1 MTTIYL
7 RGHIMVKKEFA
18 DLILSGLKT
27 TTIRLGRVVPKS
39 KEVIIHS
46 GGRPV
51 AKAVIEGVE
60 YKRVGELSDED
71 AKRDGYQSVDELI
84 KSLERIYKTKISS
97 NDIVTIIRFRVVKK
111 FNEIDTDDVYL
122 GLEPIDIARLAH
134 RYIFDELSEKDRRI
148 VEEMLRSRSIRT
160 VAIKMFGSLNKRW
173 IVRKTLRK
181 CLAKLVWKGVIKVD
195 EDSLRKLA
203 EVSGFWKR
211 VYLDYVKSRRGEEG
225 ST

>member
-1 MTTIYL
+1 
-7 RGHIMVKKEFA
+7 MVKKEFA
-18 DLILSGLKT
+18 DLILRGLKT

-71 AKRDGYQSVDELI
+71 AKRDGYQSVDELVR
-84 KSLERIYKTKISS
+84 SLERIYKTRISS
-97 NDIVTIIRFRVVKK
+97 NDIVTIIKFRVVKK

-148 VEEMLRSRSIRT
+148 VEELLKSKSIRT

-173 IVRKTLRK
+173 IIRKTLRR
-181 CLAKLVWKGVIKVD
+181 CLAKLVEKGVIKVD
-195 EDSLRKLA
+195 EDSLRRLA

-211 VYLDYVKSRRGEEG
+211 VYLDYVKSRGGEGG
-225 ST
+225 SA

>member
-1 MTTIYL
+1 
-7 RGHIMVKKEFA
+7 A